1 MNDDGAD
8 SVTWLALAI
17 LLFLGGRLAL
27 SRPRAGGQQG
37 QSRLLSESSQM
48 QQEAGVSEPG
58 RKEAVP
64 SLSER
69 PVSKSLHRY
78 QLTPSDLLAGTA
90 QVTEHSGEGS
100 ASSLVWDVQ
109 STEDAAALLAGCPLD
124 LVIACSFQR
133 AYAPHYLAQQEAVRK
148 LAEAQPAG
156 MAFACVD
163 LSCKDVAEWAGVREP
178 EVRLLQPDGSVMAR
192 LNPQEVKTGAL
203 HKLALDKA
211 KSLAQSAEQK
221 LDALSERFPNA
232 LRSELDICL
241 PRDSPEKMNQ
251 NAVDTVQKM
260 YGCESP
266 EAEMVDTLCRTCQKG
281 SVPRPRFIA
290 GLAKIIRAS
299 DAKSSIPFLDLSRR
313 LAGLKLCGGAEPGAQ
328 EALEL
333 LLDSS
338 LCKVDESP
346 GPGPCMMLA
355 LQLLANCFHQPSL
368 AEALL
373 PVVAQF
379 VQAPAWPVLWSEA
392 PGTSQSHLDK
402 ARDAAAI
409 LLLNASVV
417 LRQARLRATHAPLLE
432 HSVLALKRCPN
443 DQRLNWTVANLLAM
457 GGGVDEAKSVLQAQ
471 PMTPLRLLAAAVFND
486 QLSGPDSVAFP
497 AAWHPPTT
505 STAMAPAN
513 DQRRRPGRA
522 IPARHAAIEMAA
534 HMRLRNTAS
543 SEASDRAAQKAAGP
557 QLKNLQ
563 KEFEEDEN
571 EREAVRKKR
580 CGRWCRTLRVQLWR
594 PRAMKVTL
602 KYEEAQTED
611 LFMTLRL
618 TLPQKYVNG
627 TNKEVVKLFVDHYNK
642 KKADNMLSSEDLHL
656 KIVGGIHL
664 DNEERVRDSLSN
676 GDECYLLGKDSEG
689 PAPKRQEAEK
699 GYQCTPAAAS
709 NTTETKVAKN
719 ADGKVR
725 CKNFGCQMTFDPNGP
740 PQECLHH
747 KSAPIF
753 HETAKWWSCCPDKKA
768 YEFDEFMR
776 IPGCTK
782 GFCSSESQ
790 GKKAN
795 HTIVAFEWF
804 P

>member
-17 LLFLGGRLAL
+17 LILGLLLGGRLAL

-48 QQEAGVSEPG
+48 QEGYVSEPG

-64 SLSER
+64 SQSDR
-69 PVSKSLHRY
+69 PVSKSLRY
-78 QLTPSDLLAGTA
+78 QLTPDLLAGTQA
-90 QVTEHSGEGS
+90 DSSEGREGSAS

-109 STEDAAALLAGCPLD
+109 STEDAAALLAACPLD

-192 LNPQEVKTGAL
+192 LNPQEVKAGAL

-211 KSLAQSAEQK
+211 KGLAKSAEQK

-241 PRDSPEKMNQ
+241 PRDSLEKMQQ

-281 SVPRPRFIA
+281 SAPRPRLIA

-299 DAKSSIPFLDLSRR
+299 DTKSSIPFLDLGRR

-338 LCKVDESP
+338 LCKVDSESP

-409 LLLNASVV
+409 MLLNASVV

-432 HSVLALKRCPN
+432 HSVLALKRCPS

-522 IPARHAAIEMAA
+522 IPARH
-534 HMRLRNTAS
+534 RR
-543 SEASDRAAQKAAGP
+543 R
-557 QLKNLQ
+557 
-563 KEFEEDEN
+563 
-571 EREAVRKKR
+571 
-580 CGRWCRTLRVQLWR
+580 
-594 PRAMKVTL
+594 
-602 KYEEAQTED
+602 
-611 LFMTLRL
+611 
-618 TLPQKYVNG
+618 
-627 TNKEVVKLFVDHYNK
+627 
-642 KKADNMLSSEDLHL
+642 
-656 KIVGGIHL
+656 GG
-664 DNEERVRDSLSN
+664 
-676 GDECYLLGKDSEG
+676 G
-689 PAPKRQEAEK
+689 
-699 GYQCTPAAAS
+699 
-709 NTTETKVAKN
+709 
-719 ADGKVR
+719 
-725 CKNFGCQMTFDPNGP
+725 
-740 PQECLHH
+740 
-747 KSAPIF
+747 
-753 HETAKWWSCCPDKKA
+753 
-768 YEFDEFMR
+768 
-776 IPGCTK
+776 
-782 GFCSSESQ
+782 
-790 GKKAN
+790 
-795 HTIVAFEWF
+795 
-804 P
+804 

>member
-1 MNDDGAD
+1 
-8 SVTWLALAI
+8 
-17 LLFLGGRLAL
+17 
-27 SRPRAGGQQG
+27 
-37 QSRLLSESSQM
+37 M
-48 QQEAGVSEPG
+48 QQEAVAPVVEPLSLLLLCCSPDGKGVGNRSSCLSPEAQRAFAEPCNTRAQAGVSEPG

-69 PVSKSLHRY
+69 PVLLGGLGLTAWLLVLFSLWQLQQCSKFSRSKSLHRY

-522 IPARHAAIEMAA
+522 IPARH
-534 HMRLRNTAS
+534 RR
-543 SEASDRAAQKAAGP
+543 R
-557 QLKNLQ
+557 
-563 KEFEEDEN
+563 
-571 EREAVRKKR
+571 
-580 CGRWCRTLRVQLWR
+580 
-594 PRAMKVTL
+594 
-602 KYEEAQTED
+602 
-611 LFMTLRL
+611 
-618 TLPQKYVNG
+618 
-627 TNKEVVKLFVDHYNK
+627 
-642 KKADNMLSSEDLHL
+642 
-656 KIVGGIHL
+656 GG
-664 DNEERVRDSLSN
+664 
-676 GDECYLLGKDSEG
+676 G
-689 PAPKRQEAEK
+689 
-699 GYQCTPAAAS
+699 
-709 NTTETKVAKN
+709 
-719 ADGKVR
+719 
-725 CKNFGCQMTFDPNGP
+725 
-740 PQECLHH
+740 
-747 KSAPIF
+747 
-753 HETAKWWSCCPDKKA
+753 
-768 YEFDEFMR
+768 
-776 IPGCTK
+776 
-782 GFCSSESQ
+782 
-790 GKKAN
+790 
-795 HTIVAFEWF
+795 
-804 P
+804 

>member
-17 LLFLGGRLAL
+17 LILGLFLGGRLAL

-522 IPARHAAIEMAA
+522 IPARH
-534 HMRLRNTAS
+534 RR
-543 SEASDRAAQKAAGP
+543 R
-557 QLKNLQ
+557 
-563 KEFEEDEN
+563 
-571 EREAVRKKR
+571 
-580 CGRWCRTLRVQLWR
+580 
-594 PRAMKVTL
+594 
-602 KYEEAQTED
+602 
-611 LFMTLRL
+611 
-618 TLPQKYVNG
+618 
-627 TNKEVVKLFVDHYNK
+627 
-642 KKADNMLSSEDLHL
+642 
-656 KIVGGIHL
+656 GG
-664 DNEERVRDSLSN
+664 
-676 GDECYLLGKDSEG
+676 G
-689 PAPKRQEAEK
+689 
-699 GYQCTPAAAS
+699 
-709 NTTETKVAKN
+709 
-719 ADGKVR
+719 
-725 CKNFGCQMTFDPNGP
+725 
-740 PQECLHH
+740 
-747 KSAPIF
+747 
-753 HETAKWWSCCPDKKA
+753 
-768 YEFDEFMR
+768 
-776 IPGCTK
+776 
-782 GFCSSESQ
+782 
-790 GKKAN
+790 
-795 HTIVAFEWF
+795 
-804 P
+804 